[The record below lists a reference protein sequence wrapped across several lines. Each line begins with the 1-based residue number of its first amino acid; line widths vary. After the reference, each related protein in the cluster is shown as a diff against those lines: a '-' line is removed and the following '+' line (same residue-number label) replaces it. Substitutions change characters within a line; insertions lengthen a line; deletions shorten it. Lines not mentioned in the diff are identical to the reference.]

1 MGRIRKTP
9 QRTCVGC
16 RAVRPKNELIRIV
29 RTPDGVVE
37 VDPTG
42 KKSGRGA
49 YICPGATCLDRAM
62 KGNVLSSALQ
72 VSVTEEVLERLRHRL
87 EEQD

>member
-16 RAVRPKNELIRIV
+16 RAIRPKNELVRIV
-29 RTPDGVVE
+29 RTPGGTVE

-49 YICPGATCLDRAM
+49 YICPGPTCLEKAM
-62 KGNVLSSALQ
+62 KGRVLSSALQ
-72 VSVTEEVLERLRHRL
+72 VSVTEEVLARLRHRL
-87 EEQD
+87 EEQS

>member
-16 RAVRPKNELIRIV
+16 RTVRPKNQLVRIV
-29 RTPDGVVE
+29 RTPDGEVE

-49 YICPGATCLDRAM
+49 YICPGSTCLEKAM
-62 KGNVLSSALQ
+62 KGRVLSSALQ
-72 VSVTEEVLERLRHRL
+72 VNVTEEVLARLRHRL
-87 EEQD
+87 EGQS